1 MPQFTMGSPAGLLTA
16 TEENGAIVSL
26 HFGGERETPPQ
37 TPLLQEVQRQLTA
50 YFSGALR
57 EFDLPLAPRGTPF
70 QCAVWR
76 ALREIP
82 YGEVRSYGEIAA
94 AIGKP
99 NACRAVGMACHVNPI
114 AIVVPCHRV
123 VGKSGA
129 LTGYAAG
136 VERKRVLL
144 ALEQKK

>member
-1 MPQFTMGSPAGLLTA
+1 MPQFTMGSPAGLLTV
-16 TEENGAIVSL
+16 TEENGAITSL

-37 TPLLQEVQRQLTA
+37 TPLLQETQRQLTA
-50 YFSGALR
+50 YFSGTLR
-57 EFDLPLAPRGTPF
+57 EFDLPLAPKGTPF
-70 QCAVWR
+70 QRAVWQ
-76 ALREIP
+76 ALQEIP
-82 YGEVRSYGEIAA
+82 FGEVRSYGEIAA

>member
-1 MPQFTMGSPAGLLTA
+1 MPQFTMGSPAGLLTV
-16 TEENGAIVSL
+16 TEADGAIVSL
-26 HFGGERETPPQ
+26 HFGGEQETPPQ

-50 YFSGALR
+50 YFSGAR
-57 EFDLPLAPRGTPF
+57 RAFDLPLAPRGTPF
-70 QCAVWR
+70 QRAVWQ

-82 YGEVRSYGEIAA
+82 YGETRSYGEIAA

-123 VGKSGA
+123 VGKSGT

-136 VERKRVLL
+136 LERKRVLL
-144 ALEQKK
+144 EWEQNR

>member
-1 MPQFTMGSPAGLLTA
+1 MPQFTMGSPAGLLTD

-26 HFGGERETPPQ
+26 HFGGEWETPPR

-70 QCAVWR
+70 QCAVWQT
-76 ALREIP
+76 LREIP

-94 AIGKP
+94 AIGRP

>member
-1 MPQFTMGSPAGLLTA
+1 MPQFTMGSPAGLLTV
-16 TEENGAIVSL
+16 TEENGAVVSL

-57 EFDLPLAPRGTPF
+57 EFALPLAPKGTAF
-70 QCAVWR
+70 QCAVWQ

>member
-26 HFGGERETPPQ
+26 HFGGERKTLPR

-70 QCAVWR
+70 QCAVWQ

-94 AIGKP
+94 AIGRP

-123 VGKSGA
+123 MGKSGA